1 MLGVRNVFIVDKYY
15 FVVSKHIRLSFAY
28 YFIAKILSKREIQ
41 QDAINH
47 LSDIEIYKLKNL
59 KKLLLNH
66 ILL

>member
-41 QDAINH
+41 
-47 LSDIEIYKLKNL
+47 
-59 KKLLLNH
+59 
-66 ILL
+66 